1 MEQETYEVENR
12 WRNKYMNLG
21 RELGEIINSQ
31 QDRILSLAQENTK
44 LKRELWHLKKVKG
57 QEMALKS
64 LVTVLKKYS
73 AQSHQRNG
81 KTANNPQNLRIRGI
95 KKGYDMEN
103 QLQTTKGAYLTD
115 LQQLDGETLRNFVD
129 PKHQASPQELQTLL
143 AIVKN
148 RNLNPFTKEV
158 YFIKYGNNP
167 AQIVVSKDAFM
178 KRAEQNQNYDG
189 FESGVIYENEQGEL
203 KTKKGVILPRKATLI
218 GGWCEVYRKDRSR
231 PVYREVELS
240 AYNTHKNWWQKAPG
254 QMIEKVAIV
263 AAVRDAFSEN
273 VGGLYTADEMEQAAP
288 IDVTPRETQEDVKAR
303 KMAQIEQQ
311 RQEQAQPVQPE
322 QELVEDAE
330 EVEEQPQPQQAR
342 YESRSDQQP
351 NFISNEQHDTIM
363 QQINELALI
372 TGQATETV
380 ANYYLKKYKLNDFHE
395 LLVAGF
401 NVVSNDIQTQINN
414 RKG

>member
-1 MEQETYEVENR
+1 
-12 WRNKYMNLG
+12 
-21 RELGEIINSQ
+21 
-31 QDRILSLAQENTK
+31 
-44 LKRELWHLKKVKG
+44 
-57 QEMALKS
+57 
-64 LVTVLKKYS
+64 
-73 AQSHQRNG
+73 
-81 KTANNPQNLRIRGI
+81 
-95 KKGYDMEN
+95 MEN
-103 QLQTTKGAYLTD
+103 QLQTTKGTYLTD

-189 FESGVIYENEQGEL
+189 FESGVIYEDEKGEL

-288 IDVTPRETQEDVKAR
+288 IDVTPRETQEGVKAR

-322 QELVEDAE
+322 QELVEE
-330 EVEEQPQPQQAR
+330 TEGTEEQP
-342 YESRSDQQP
+342 QP
-351 NFISNEQHDTIM
+351 NFISNEQHDLIM
-363 QQINELALI
+363 QQLNELALI
-372 TGQATETV
+372 SGKDFDFIG
-380 ANYYLKKYKLNDFHE
+380 NYYLQKYKLKNFHE
-395 LLVAGF
+395 LLVPGLEI
-401 NVVSNDIQTQINN
+401 VVNDIQGEINKRRGN
-414 RKG
+414 

>member
-1 MEQETYEVENR
+1 
-12 WRNKYMNLG
+12 
-21 RELGEIINSQ
+21 
-31 QDRILSLAQENTK
+31 
-44 LKRELWHLKKVKG
+44 
-57 QEMALKS
+57 
-64 LVTVLKKYS
+64 
-73 AQSHQRNG
+73 
-81 KTANNPQNLRIRGI
+81 
-95 KKGYDMEN
+95 MEN

-189 FESGVIYENEQGEL
+189 FESGVIYEDEKGEL

-240 AYNTHKNWWQKAPG
+240 AYNTYKSWWQKAPG

-288 IDVTPRETQEDVKAR
+288 IDVTPRETQDDVKAR
-303 KMAQIEQQ
+303 KMAQIEQH
-311 RQEQAQPVQPE
+311 RQEQAQSAQPE
-322 QELVEDAE
+322 QELVEDTE
-330 EVEEQPQPQQAR
+330 EAEEQP
-342 YESRSDQQP
+342 QP

-372 TGQATETV
+372 TGQSVETV
-380 ANYYLKKYKLNDFHE
+380 SNYYLGKYKLNAFSE

>member
-1 MEQETYEVENR
+1 
-12 WRNKYMNLG
+12 
-21 RELGEIINSQ
+21 
-31 QDRILSLAQENTK
+31 
-44 LKRELWHLKKVKG
+44 
-57 QEMALKS
+57 
-64 LVTVLKKYS
+64 
-73 AQSHQRNG
+73 
-81 KTANNPQNLRIRGI
+81 
-95 KKGYDMEN
+95 MEN

-189 FESGVIYENEQGEL
+189 FESGVIYEDEKGEL
-203 KTKKGVILPRKATLI
+203 KTKKGVILPRKANLI

-303 KMAQIEQQ
+303 KMAQIEQR

-330 EVEEQPQPQQAR
+330 EMEEQPQP
-342 YESRSDQQP
+342 
-351 NFISNEQHDTIM
+351 NFISAEQHDTIM

-372 TGQATETV
+372 TEQSVETL

-395 LLVAGF
+395 LLVPGF
-401 NVVSNDIQTQINN
+401 DVVTNDIQTQINN

>member
-1 MEQETYEVENR
+1 
-12 WRNKYMNLG
+12 
-21 RELGEIINSQ
+21 
-31 QDRILSLAQENTK
+31 
-44 LKRELWHLKKVKG
+44 
-57 QEMALKS
+57 
-64 LVTVLKKYS
+64 
-73 AQSHQRNG
+73 
-81 KTANNPQNLRIRGI
+81 
-95 KKGYDMEN
+95 MEN

-189 FESGVIYENEQGEL
+189 FESGIIYEDEKGEL

-322 QELVEDAE
+322 PELVEDAE
-330 EVEEQPQPQQAR
+330 GVEEQL
-342 YESRSDQQP
+342 QP
-351 NFISNEQHDTIM
+351 NFISNEQHDLIM
-363 QQINELALI
+363 QQLNELALLS
-372 TGQATETV
+372 GRDFDTV
-380 ANYYLKKYKLNDFHE
+380 GNYYLQKYKLNNFHE
-395 LLVAGF
+395 LLVPGLEI
-401 NVVSNDIQTQINN
+401 VVNDIQEEINKRRGN
-414 RKG
+414 

>member
-1 MEQETYEVENR
+1 
-12 WRNKYMNLG
+12 
-21 RELGEIINSQ
+21 
-31 QDRILSLAQENTK
+31 
-44 LKRELWHLKKVKG
+44 
-57 QEMALKS
+57 
-64 LVTVLKKYS
+64 
-73 AQSHQRNG
+73 
-81 KTANNPQNLRIRGI
+81 
-95 KKGYDMEN
+95 MEN

-240 AYNTHKNWWQKAPG
+240 AYNTHKSWWQKAPG

-322 QELVEDAE
+322 PELVEDTE
-330 EVEEQPQPQQAR
+330 EVEEQP
-342 YESRSDQQP
+342 QP
-351 NFISNEQHDTIM
+351 NFISNEQHDIIM

-380 ANYYLKKYKLNDFHE
+380 SNYYLKKYKLNGFHE
-395 LLVAGF
+395 LLVPGF
-401 NVVSNDIQTQINN
+401 DVITNDIQTQINN

>member
-1 MEQETYEVENR
+1 
-12 WRNKYMNLG
+12 
-21 RELGEIINSQ
+21 
-31 QDRILSLAQENTK
+31 
-44 LKRELWHLKKVKG
+44 
-57 QEMALKS
+57 
-64 LVTVLKKYS
+64 
-73 AQSHQRNG
+73 
-81 KTANNPQNLRIRGI
+81 
-95 KKGYDMEN
+95 MEN

-178 KRAEQNQNYDG
+178 KRAEQNPNYDG
-189 FESGVIYENEQGEL
+189 FESGVIYEDEQGEL
-203 KTKKGVILPRKATLI
+203 KTKKGVILPRKAALI

-303 KMAQIEQQ
+303 KMAQIEQH

-322 QELVEDAE
+322 QELIEDTE
-330 EVEEQPQPQQAR
+330 EVEEQP
-342 YESRSDQQP
+342 QP

-363 QQINELALI
+363 QLINELALI
-372 TGQATETV
+372 TGQAVETV
-380 ANYYLKKYKLNDFHE
+380 AKYYLGKYKLNDFHE
-395 LLVAGF
+395 LLVPGF
-401 NVVSNDIQTQINN
+401 DVVTMDIQGQIYQ

>member
-1 MEQETYEVENR
+1 
-12 WRNKYMNLG
+12 
-21 RELGEIINSQ
+21 
-31 QDRILSLAQENTK
+31 
-44 LKRELWHLKKVKG
+44 
-57 QEMALKS
+57 
-64 LVTVLKKYS
+64 
-73 AQSHQRNG
+73 
-81 KTANNPQNLRIRGI
+81 
-95 KKGYDMEN
+95 MEN

-178 KRAEQNQNYDG
+178 KRAEQNANYDG
-189 FESGVIYENEQGEL
+189 FESGVIYEDEKGEL

-322 QELVEDAE
+322 QELVEDAD
-330 EVEEQPQPQQAR
+330 EVEEQP
-342 YESRSDQQP
+342 QP

-363 QQINELALI
+363 QLINELALI

-380 ANYYLKKYKLNDFHE
+380 SNYYMKKYQLNDFHE

>member
-1 MEQETYEVENR
+1 
-12 WRNKYMNLG
+12 
-21 RELGEIINSQ
+21 
-31 QDRILSLAQENTK
+31 
-44 LKRELWHLKKVKG
+44 
-57 QEMALKS
+57 
-64 LVTVLKKYS
+64 
-73 AQSHQRNG
+73 
-81 KTANNPQNLRIRGI
+81 
-95 KKGYDMEN
+95 MEN

-189 FESGVIYENEQGEL
+189 FESGVIYEDEKGEL

-322 QELVEDAE
+322 PELVEDAE
-330 EVEEQPQPQQAR
+330 EVEEQPQP
-342 YESRSDQQP
+342 
-351 NFISNEQHDTIM
+351 NFISDEQHDTIM

-372 TGQATETV
+372 TGQSVETV
-380 ANYYLKKYKLNDFHE
+380 ANYYLKKYKLNVFSE
-395 LLVAGF
+395 LLVPGF
-401 NVVSNDIQTQINN
+401 DVITNDIQTQINN

>member
-1 MEQETYEVENR
+1 
-12 WRNKYMNLG
+12 
-21 RELGEIINSQ
+21 
-31 QDRILSLAQENTK
+31 
-44 LKRELWHLKKVKG
+44 
-57 QEMALKS
+57 
-64 LVTVLKKYS
+64 
-73 AQSHQRNG
+73 
-81 KTANNPQNLRIRGI
+81 
-95 KKGYDMEN
+95 MEN

-189 FESGVIYENEQGEL
+189 FESGVIYEDEKGEL

-303 KMAQIEQQ
+303 KMAQIEQH
-311 RQEQAQPVQPE
+311 RQEQAQQVRPE
-322 QELVEDAE
+322 PELVEDAE
-330 EVEEQPQPQQAR
+330 EAEEQP
-342 YESRSDQQP
+342 QP

-363 QQINELALI
+363 QLINELALI
-372 TGQATETV
+372 TGQAVETV
-380 ANYYLKKYKLNDFHE
+380 SNYYLKKYKLNDFHE
-395 LLVAGF
+395 LLVPGF
-401 NVVSNDIQTQINN
+401 EVVTVDIRGQISQ

>member
-1 MEQETYEVENR
+1 
-12 WRNKYMNLG
+12 
-21 RELGEIINSQ
+21 
-31 QDRILSLAQENTK
+31 
-44 LKRELWHLKKVKG
+44 
-57 QEMALKS
+57 
-64 LVTVLKKYS
+64 
-73 AQSHQRNG
+73 
-81 KTANNPQNLRIRGI
+81 
-95 KKGYDMEN
+95 MEN

-178 KRAEQNQNYDG
+178 KRADQNQNYDG
-189 FESGVIYENEQGEL
+189 FESGVIYEDEKGEL
-203 KTKKGVILPRKATLI
+203 KTKKGVILPRKANLI

-303 KMAQIEQQ
+303 KMAQIEQR

-330 EVEEQPQPQQAR
+330 EMEEQP
-342 YESRSDQQP
+342 QP

-363 QQINELALI
+363 QQVNELALI
-372 TGQATETV
+372 TGQSVETV

-395 LLVAGF
+395 LLVPGF
-401 NVVSNDIQTQINN
+401 DVVTNDIKTQINN
-414 RKG
+414 RKR

>member
-1 MEQETYEVENR
+1 M
-12 WRNKYMNLG
+12 
-21 RELGEIINSQ
+21 
-31 QDRILSLAQENTK
+31 
-44 LKRELWHLKKVKG
+44 
-57 QEMALKS
+57 
-64 LVTVLKKYS
+64 
-73 AQSHQRNG
+73 
-81 KTANNPQNLRIRGI
+81 
-95 KKGYDMEN
+95 
-103 QLQTTKGAYLTD
+103 
-115 LQQLDGETLRNFVD
+115 QQLDGETLRNFVD

-189 FESGVIYENEQGEL
+189 FESGVIYEDEKGEL

-303 KMAQIEQQ
+303 KMAQIEQH
-311 RQEQAQPVQPE
+311 RQEQAQPVQLEP
-322 QELVEDAE
+322 ELVEDTE
-330 EVEEQPQPQQAR
+330 EAEEQPQL
-342 YESRSDQQP
+342 
-351 NFISNEQHDTIM
+351 NFINNEQHDTIM

-372 TGQATETV
+372 TGQSVETV
-380 ANYYLKKYKLNDFHE
+380 ANYYLKKYKLNVFSE
-395 LLVAGF
+395 LLVPGF
-401 NVVSNDIQTQINN
+401 DVITNDIQTQINN

>member
-1 MEQETYEVENR
+1 
-12 WRNKYMNLG
+12 
-21 RELGEIINSQ
+21 
-31 QDRILSLAQENTK
+31 
-44 LKRELWHLKKVKG
+44 
-57 QEMALKS
+57 
-64 LVTVLKKYS
+64 
-73 AQSHQRNG
+73 
-81 KTANNPQNLRIRGI
+81 
-95 KKGYDMEN
+95 MEN

-189 FESGVIYENEQGEL
+189 FESGVIYEDEKGEL
-203 KTKKGVILPRKATLI
+203 KTKKGVILPRKSTLI

-288 IDVTPRETQEDVKAR
+288 IDVTPRETQDDVKAR
-303 KMAQIEQQ
+303 KMAQIEQH

-322 QELVEDAE
+322 PELVEDTE
-330 EVEEQPQPQQAR
+330 EMEEQPQP
-342 YESRSDQQP
+342 S
-351 NFISNEQHDTIM
+351 FISNEQHDLIM
-363 QQINELALI
+363 QQLNELALLSGKDLEFI
-372 TGQATETV
+372 K
-380 ANYYLKKYKLNDFHE
+380 NYYLQKYKLNDFHE
-395 LLVAGF
+395 LLVPGLEI
-401 NVVSNDIQTQINN
+401 VVNDIQGEINKRRGN
-414 RKG
+414 

>member
-1 MEQETYEVENR
+1 
-12 WRNKYMNLG
+12 
-21 RELGEIINSQ
+21 
-31 QDRILSLAQENTK
+31 
-44 LKRELWHLKKVKG
+44 
-57 QEMALKS
+57 
-64 LVTVLKKYS
+64 
-73 AQSHQRNG
+73 
-81 KTANNPQNLRIRGI
+81 
-95 KKGYDMEN
+95 MEN
-103 QLQTTKGAYLTD
+103 QLQTTKRAYLTD

-189 FESGVIYENEQGEL
+189 FESGVIYEDEKGEL

-311 RQEQAQPVQPE
+311 RQEQAQP
-322 QELVEDAE
+322 
-330 EVEEQPQPQQAR
+330 
-342 YESRSDQQP
+342 
-351 NFISNEQHDTIM
+351 NFISDEQHDTIM
-363 QQINELALI
+363 QQVNELALI

-380 ANYYLKKYKLNDFHE
+380 ANYYMKKYKLNDFHE

>member
-1 MEQETYEVENR
+1 
-12 WRNKYMNLG
+12 
-21 RELGEIINSQ
+21 
-31 QDRILSLAQENTK
+31 
-44 LKRELWHLKKVKG
+44 
-57 QEMALKS
+57 
-64 LVTVLKKYS
+64 
-73 AQSHQRNG
+73 
-81 KTANNPQNLRIRGI
+81 
-95 KKGYDMEN
+95 MEN
-103 QLQTTKGAYLTD
+103 QLQTTKGTYLTD

-178 KRAEQNQNYDG
+178 KRAEQNSNYDG
-189 FESGVIYENEQGEL
+189 FESGVIYEDEKGEL

-303 KMAQIEQQ
+303 KMAQIEQH

-322 QELVEDAE
+322 LVEDVEEAE
-330 EVEEQPQPQQAR
+330 EQAQ
-342 YESRSDQQP
+342 S

-363 QQINELALI
+363 QQVNELALI
-372 TGQATETV
+372 TGQTTKTV
-380 ANYYLKKYKLNDFHE
+380 ENYYLGKYKLNDFHE
-395 LLVAGF
+395 LLVPGF
-401 NVVSNDIQTQINN
+401 DVVTHDIQGQINN

>member
-1 MEQETYEVENR
+1 
-12 WRNKYMNLG
+12 
-21 RELGEIINSQ
+21 
-31 QDRILSLAQENTK
+31 
-44 LKRELWHLKKVKG
+44 
-57 QEMALKS
+57 
-64 LVTVLKKYS
+64 
-73 AQSHQRNG
+73 
-81 KTANNPQNLRIRGI
+81 
-95 KKGYDMEN
+95 MEN

-178 KRAEQNQNYDG
+178 KRAEQNLNYDG
-189 FESGVIYENEQGEL
+189 FESGIIYEDEKGEL

-218 GGWCEVYRKDRSR
+218 GGWCEVYRKDRSH

-322 QELVEDAE
+322 PELVEDAE
-330 EVEEQPQPQQAR
+330 GVEEQL
-342 YESRSDQQP
+342 QP
-351 NFISNEQHDTIM
+351 NFISNEQHDLIM

-372 TGQATETV
+372 TGQAAETV

>member
-1 MEQETYEVENR
+1 
-12 WRNKYMNLG
+12 
-21 RELGEIINSQ
+21 
-31 QDRILSLAQENTK
+31 
-44 LKRELWHLKKVKG
+44 
-57 QEMALKS
+57 
-64 LVTVLKKYS
+64 
-73 AQSHQRNG
+73 
-81 KTANNPQNLRIRGI
+81 
-95 KKGYDMEN
+95 MEN

-189 FESGVIYENEQGEL
+189 FESGVIYEDEKGEL

-311 RQEQAQPVQPE
+311 RQEQAQPNQPE
-322 QELVEDAE
+322 PELVEDTE
-330 EVEEQPQPQQAR
+330 EVEEQPQP
-342 YESRSDQQP
+342 D
-351 NFISNEQHDTIM
+351 FISNEQHDTIM

-372 TGQATETV
+372 TGQSVETV
-380 ANYYLKKYKLNDFHE
+380 ANYYLKKYKLNVFSE
-395 LLVAGF
+395 LLIPGF
-401 NVVSNDIQTQINN
+401 DVITNDIQTQINN

>member
-1 MEQETYEVENR
+1 
-12 WRNKYMNLG
+12 
-21 RELGEIINSQ
+21 
-31 QDRILSLAQENTK
+31 
-44 LKRELWHLKKVKG
+44 
-57 QEMALKS
+57 
-64 LVTVLKKYS
+64 
-73 AQSHQRNG
+73 
-81 KTANNPQNLRIRGI
+81 
-95 KKGYDMEN
+95 MEN

-178 KRAEQNQNYDG
+178 KRAEQNPNYDG
-189 FESGVIYENEQGEL
+189 FESGVIYEDEKGEL

-303 KMAQIEQQ
+303 KMAQIEQH

-322 QELVEDAE
+322 PELVEDAE
-330 EVEEQPQPQQAR
+330 EAEEQPQP
-342 YESRSDQQP
+342 
-351 NFISNEQHDTIM
+351 NFISDEQHDTIM
-363 QQINELALI
+363 QLINELALI
-372 TGQATETV
+372 TGQAVETV
-380 ANYYLKKYKLNDFHE
+380 AKYYLGKYKLNDFHE
-395 LLVAGF
+395 LLVPGF
-401 NVVSNDIQTQINN
+401 DVVTMDIQGQIYQ

>member
-1 MEQETYEVENR
+1 
-12 WRNKYMNLG
+12 
-21 RELGEIINSQ
+21 
-31 QDRILSLAQENTK
+31 
-44 LKRELWHLKKVKG
+44 
-57 QEMALKS
+57 
-64 LVTVLKKYS
+64 
-73 AQSHQRNG
+73 
-81 KTANNPQNLRIRGI
+81 
-95 KKGYDMEN
+95 MEN

-189 FESGVIYENEQGEL
+189 FESGVIYEDEKGEL
-203 KTKKGVILPRKATLI
+203 KTKRGVILPRKTTLI

-231 PVYREVELS
+231 PVYREVGLS

-288 IDVTPRETQEDVKAR
+288 IDVTPRETQEDVKTR
-303 KMAQIEQQ
+303 KMAQIEQH
-311 RQEQAQPVQPE
+311 RQEQAQPVQPDP
-322 QELVEDAE
+322 ELVEDTE
-330 EVEEQPQPQQAR
+330 EVEEQP
-342 YESRSDQQP
+342 QP
-351 NFISNEQHDTIM
+351 NFISNEQHDLIM
-363 QQINELALI
+363 QQLNELALLS
-372 TGQATETV
+372 GRDFDTV
-380 ANYYLKKYKLNDFHE
+380 GNYYLQKYKLNNFHE
-395 LLVAGF
+395 LLVPGLEI
-401 NVVSNDIQTQINN
+401 VVNDIQGEINKRRGN
-414 RKG
+414 

>member
-1 MEQETYEVENR
+1 
-12 WRNKYMNLG
+12 
-21 RELGEIINSQ
+21 
-31 QDRILSLAQENTK
+31 
-44 LKRELWHLKKVKG
+44 
-57 QEMALKS
+57 
-64 LVTVLKKYS
+64 
-73 AQSHQRNG
+73 
-81 KTANNPQNLRIRGI
+81 
-95 KKGYDMEN
+95 MEN

-129 PKHQASPQELQTLL
+129 PKHQASSQELQTLL

-178 KRAEQNQNYDG
+178 KRAEQNPNYDG
-189 FESGVIYENEQGEL
+189 FESGVIYEDEKGEL
-203 KTKKGVILPRKATLI
+203 KTKKGVILPRKAKLV

-240 AYNTHKNWWQKAPG
+240 AYNTNKNWWQKAPG

-263 AAVRDAFSEN
+263 AAIRDAFSEN
-273 VGGLYTADEMEQAAP
+273 VGGLYTADEMEQAAS
-288 IDVTPRETQEDVKAR
+288 IDVTPRETQENVKAR
-303 KMAQIEQQ
+303 KMAQIGQQ

-322 QELVEDAE
+322 PELVKGTE
-330 EVEEQPQPQQAR
+330 EVEEQP
-342 YESRSDQQP
+342 YS
-351 NFISNEQHDTIM
+351 NFISSEQYDLIEK
-363 QQINELALI
+363 QINELALI
-372 TGQATETV
+372 TGKSAETV

-395 LLVAGF
+395 LLVTGF
-401 NVVSNDIQTQINN
+401 EVVTNDIQTQINN

>member
-1 MEQETYEVENR
+1 
-12 WRNKYMNLG
+12 
-21 RELGEIINSQ
+21 
-31 QDRILSLAQENTK
+31 
-44 LKRELWHLKKVKG
+44 
-57 QEMALKS
+57 
-64 LVTVLKKYS
+64 
-73 AQSHQRNG
+73 
-81 KTANNPQNLRIRGI
+81 
-95 KKGYDMEN
+95 MEN

-189 FESGVIYENEQGEL
+189 FESGVIYEDEKGEL

-288 IDVTPRETQEDVKAR
+288 IDVTPRETQEDVKSR

-330 EVEEQPQPQQAR
+330 AEKVEEQP
-342 YESRSDQQP
+342 QP

-363 QQINELALI
+363 QQVNELALI
-372 TGQATETV
+372 TGQATEIV
-380 ANYYLKKYKLNDFHE
+380 ANYYLKKYKLNNFHE

-401 NVVSNDIQTQINN
+401 KVVSNDIQTQINN
-414 RKG
+414 RKE

>member
-1 MEQETYEVENR
+1 
-12 WRNKYMNLG
+12 
-21 RELGEIINSQ
+21 
-31 QDRILSLAQENTK
+31 
-44 LKRELWHLKKVKG
+44 
-57 QEMALKS
+57 
-64 LVTVLKKYS
+64 
-73 AQSHQRNG
+73 
-81 KTANNPQNLRIRGI
+81 
-95 KKGYDMEN
+95 MEN

-148 RNLNPFTKEV
+148 RNLNPFAKEV

-189 FESGVIYENEQGEL
+189 FESGVIYEDEKGEL

-311 RQEQAQPVQPE
+311 RQEQPQPVQPE
-322 QELVEDAE
+322 QELVEE
-330 EVEEQPQPQQAR
+330 TEGTEEQPQP
-342 YESRSDQQP
+342 
-351 NFISNEQHDTIM
+351 NFISDEQHDTIM

-380 ANYYLKKYKLNDFHE
+380 GNYYMKKYKLNDFHE

>member
-1 MEQETYEVENR
+1 
-12 WRNKYMNLG
+12 
-21 RELGEIINSQ
+21 
-31 QDRILSLAQENTK
+31 
-44 LKRELWHLKKVKG
+44 
-57 QEMALKS
+57 
-64 LVTVLKKYS
+64 
-73 AQSHQRNG
+73 
-81 KTANNPQNLRIRGI
+81 
-95 KKGYDMEN
+95 MEN

-189 FESGVIYENEQGEL
+189 FESGVIYEDEKGEL

-311 RQEQAQPVQPE
+311 RQEQAQ
-322 QELVEDAE
+322 
-330 EVEEQPQPQQAR
+330 
-342 YESRSDQQP
+342 
-351 NFISNEQHDTIM
+351 
-363 QQINELALI
+363 
-372 TGQATETV
+372 
-380 ANYYLKKYKLNDFHE
+380 
-395 LLVAGF
+395 
-401 NVVSNDIQTQINN
+401 
-414 RKG
+414 

>member
-1 MEQETYEVENR
+1 
-12 WRNKYMNLG
+12 
-21 RELGEIINSQ
+21 
-31 QDRILSLAQENTK
+31 
-44 LKRELWHLKKVKG
+44 
-57 QEMALKS
+57 
-64 LVTVLKKYS
+64 
-73 AQSHQRNG
+73 
-81 KTANNPQNLRIRGI
+81 
-95 KKGYDMEN
+95 MEN

-189 FESGVIYENEQGEL
+189 FESGVIYEDEKGEL

-311 RQEQAQPVQPE
+311 RQEQAQPFQPE
-322 QELVEDAE
+322 QELVEETE
-330 EVEEQPQPQQAR
+330 ETEEQPQP
-342 YESRSDQQP
+342 
-351 NFISNEQHDTIM
+351 NFISDEQHDTIM
-363 QQINELALI
+363 QQVNEIALI

-380 ANYYLKKYKLNDFHE
+380 ANYYLNKYKLNDFHE

>member
-1 MEQETYEVENR
+1 
-12 WRNKYMNLG
+12 
-21 RELGEIINSQ
+21 
-31 QDRILSLAQENTK
+31 
-44 LKRELWHLKKVKG
+44 
-57 QEMALKS
+57 
-64 LVTVLKKYS
+64 
-73 AQSHQRNG
+73 
-81 KTANNPQNLRIRGI
+81 
-95 KKGYDMEN
+95 MEN

-158 YFIKYGNNP
+158 YFIKYGNNQ

-189 FESGVIYENEQGEL
+189 FESGVIYEDEKGEL

-303 KMAQIEQQ
+303 KMAQIEQH

-322 QELVEDAE
+322 PKLVEEGE
-330 EVEEQPQPQQAR
+330 EVEEQPQP
-342 YESRSDQQP
+342 
-351 NFISNEQHDTIM
+351 NFISDEQHDTIM
-363 QQINELALI
+363 QQVNELALI
-372 TGQATETV
+372 TGRATETV
-380 ANYYLKKYKLNDFHE
+380 ANYYMKKYKLNDFHE